1 MSKRVEIIV
10 DTKGNSKVETKGF
23 AGRECVE
30 ASKFI
35 EQALGMETAS
45 RTTAEFYQSTMKNN
59 QIQTQGT
66 REA

>member
-23 AGRECVE
+23 AGNECVE

-35 EQALGMETAS
+35 EQALGQQTEM
-45 RTTAEFYQSTMKNN
+45 RTTPEFFHTQVNQSQNAAN
-59 QIQTQGT
+59 GS
-66 REA
+66 A